1 MSGAPEEA
9 LHPFPG
15 PAPVKP
21 GEGQVLIFQGQ
32 ISLTWQNEALS
43 IKRVWFNSSSP

>member
-9 LHPFPG
+9 LHPISG
-15 PAPVKP
+15 LAAVKP

-32 ISLTWQNEALS
+32 ISLTWQNEALF
-43 IKRVWFNSSSP
+43 IKKVWFNSSSS